1 MPDLEALDEK
11 AICHSLEGFSFSKDS
26 FLFDDTTLFRD
37 QTPAFDAADDDDDDG
52 GQFGGDDA
60 LGMGAPMDME
70 GDLNGPPAEDFFVG
84 DQAIVD
90 DYVPGDFAPG
100 EDMAPDSQPDG
111 EDGAASGERAAGGA
125 FVPFDPRRPPNERDL
140 VMAMTG
146 GEDGGLMMD
155 YFDQN
160 FLKNWAGPEHWKLR
174 RAVRRSKFQC
184 LLPSEC
190 DRWC

>member
-1 MPDLEALDEK
+1 MDALDDK

-26 FLFDDTTLFRD
+26 FSFDDTTFLRD
-37 QTPAFDAADDDDDDG
+37 QTPAFGGIDDDDDDG
-52 GQFGGDDA
+52 GPFGGDDA
-60 LGMGAPMDME
+60 PDMGAPMEME
-70 GDLNGPPAEDFFVG
+70 GDPNGPPVEDFFVG
-84 DQAIVD
+84 EQAIAD
-90 DYVPGDFAPG
+90 DYVQGDFAPAD
-100 EDMAPDSQPDG
+100 DMGPEPQPDG
-111 EDGAASGERAAGGA
+111 PDGAVPGERAPGGA

-174 RAVRRSKFQC
+174 RVVRRSE
-184 LLPSEC
+184 P
-190 DRWC
+190 